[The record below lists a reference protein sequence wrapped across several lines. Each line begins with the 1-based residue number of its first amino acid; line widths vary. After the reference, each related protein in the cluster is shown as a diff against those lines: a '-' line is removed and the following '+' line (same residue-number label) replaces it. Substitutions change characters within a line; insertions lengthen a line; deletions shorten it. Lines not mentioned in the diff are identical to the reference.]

1 MEEIIVGGI
10 YRHFK
15 NKNLYKVKAI
25 AKNSSD
31 LSDVVVYEA
40 QYENPV
46 SKLWVRPLSEF
57 IEEVYWEGKTVKRF
71 EKVDL

>member
-1 MEEIIVGGI
+1 MEEIVVGGI

-25 AKNSSD
+25 GKNSSD

-46 SKLWVRPLSEF
+46 AKFWVRPVSEF
-57 IEEVYWEGKTVKRF
+57 IQEVYWEGKTVKRF
-71 EKVDL
+71 EKVN

>member
-1 MEEIIVGGI
+1 MEEIIIGGT

-46 SKLWVRPLSEF
+46 SKFWVRSVSEF
-57 IEEVYWEGKTVKRF
+57 IQEIYWEGKTVKRF
-71 EKVDL
+71 EKI